1 MSIMY
6 EIPKLYPKQEEF
18 LYSKTRYTLY
28 GGAKGGGKS
37 FIAREMAII
46 LCLKYPGIHILL
58 LRRTYPEL
66 EENHI
71 KPLRIKL
78 KSMSEEPIAKYS
90 ATKKEFTFPNG
101 SFIKLAQCQNESET
115 SKYQGHQYQIIFI
128 DEATQF
134 TYEEFITLS
143 GCLRLDSTLM
153 SQDPDYEEKW
163 KDFKCRMYL
172 TANPGGRN
180 EVGRYGLHI

>member
-1 MSIMY
+1 
-6 EIPKLYPKQEEF
+6 
-18 LYSKTRYTLY
+18 
-28 GGAKGGGKS
+28 
-37 FIAREMAII
+37 
-46 LCLKYPGIHILL
+46 
-58 LRRTYPEL
+58 
-66 EENHI
+66 
-71 KPLRIKL
+71 
-78 KSMSEEPIAKYS
+78 MSEEPIAKYS

-115 SKYQGHQYQIIFI
+115 SKYQGHQYQVIFI

-134 TYEEFITLS
+134 IYEEFITLS

-172 TANPGGRN
+172 TANPGGKRGV
-180 EVGRYGLHI
+180 EEYGLHI